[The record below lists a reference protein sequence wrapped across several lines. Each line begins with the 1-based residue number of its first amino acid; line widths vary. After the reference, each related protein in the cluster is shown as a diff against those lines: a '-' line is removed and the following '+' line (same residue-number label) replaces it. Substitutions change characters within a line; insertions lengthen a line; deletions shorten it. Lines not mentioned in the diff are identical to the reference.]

1 MPRRCCPRGPGCPS
15 SQGGKGPPNKEASP
29 AGPGLSSTSDP
40 RLPKRRIPQFRPLPL
55 SKQGSSKAIPGL
67 YQGAPFFFFFCGAYL
82 SLSEIWVSLSV
93 QSLDSIPCLK
103 RSSTLGSVGRSLG
116 WFRCPLA
123 QLRFTSCVIP
133 HEKFS
138 KAAPYTH
145 TRVSDFE
152 VFRLMGTWWA
162 G

>member
-55 SKQGSSKAIPGL
+55 SKQGSSKAIIPGL
-67 YQGAPFFFFFCGAYL
+67 YQGAPFFCGAHL

-93 QSLDSIPCLK
+93 QSLDSIPCVK
-103 RSSTLGSVGRSLG
+103 RSSTLGSVGMSLG
-116 WFRCPLA
+116 WFRCPFSSVKVHKLCHSPREIL
-123 QLRFTSCVIP
+123 QSCSIHPHPGFRF
-133 HEKFS
+133 
-138 KAAPYTH
+138 
-145 TRVSDFE
+145 
-152 VFRLMGTWWA
+152 
-162 G
+162 